1 MRMCQPALPTL
12 TRKQILFHLT
22 NPYTL
27 LSPQPSG
34 SLQWVSNHALKH
46 CPSQGS
52 GGMAGLERK
61 DRPICRTQ
69 EPGVHKAIHA
79 ISMDVQPRCL
89 SNVPG
94 AKWASLSPQNETQ
107 FPLAIRE
114 MLRGRLVSEGAPPCW
129 VSVLVSCCSSAGHQC
144 CTSGV
149 TIRPHC
155 PPHPSDSH
163 FATF

>member
-1 MRMCQPALPTL
+1 MPASPPNSNTETDSVSSDQSLHSAFSSAIRQPPMGLQSCPQALSI
-12 TRKQILFHLT
+12 TR
-22 NPYTL
+22 
-27 LSPQPSG
+27 
-34 SLQWVSNHALKH
+34 V
-46 CPSQGS
+46 

-149 TIRPHC
+149 TIRPHF